1 MKILIQ
7 TNEMQEIASKVSA
20 ASFRKFGIK
29 EDDIFFLNFK
39 KNDLI
44 QSYVGQKYLRNGK
57 LKIFKNDLQSFTLLR
72 FLGPEFLNY
81 KGKALIIDP
90 DVFAIQDPSNII
102 KHLNNET
109 AIACTFYNEVPR
121 SEVMLV
127 NCNQISWNFKKI
139 LSDLFSLKLDYKDLM
154 NLTFDK
160 SLKIKELS
168 KSYNSHDKI
177 NSDTILLHTTNR
189 ITQPWKEGLNID
201 FERHVSQKYKFKQYL
216 RKIIGLK
223 YNKKIFENTYQ
234 RHPEQ
239 KVIDKFR
246 ELFYFAKEN
255 NFIHEGEIN
264 ISIKNNF
271 LSKKFLDE

>member
-20 ASFRKFGIK
+20 ASFRKFGFK
-29 EDDIFFLNFK
+29 EDDIFFLDFK

-44 QSYVGQKYLRNGK
+44 QSYIGKKYLKNGK

-81 KGKALIIDP
+81 NGRALIIDP
-90 DVFAIQDPSNII
+90 DVFAIKDPSNIFNQ
-102 KHLNNET
+102 LNDET
-109 AIACTFYNEVPR
+109 AIACTFYEDLPR

-127 NCNQISWNFKKI
+127 NCNLISWNFKKI
-139 LSDLFSLKLDYKDLM
+139 LSDLFSLKVDYKDLM
-154 NLTFDK
+154 NLSFDK
-160 SLKIKELS
+160 SLNIKKLS
-168 KSYNSHDKI
+168 KSYNSHDII
-177 NSDTILLHTTNR
+177 NPDTILLHTTNR

-201 FERHVSQKYKFKQYL
+201 FERHISRKYKFTQYL
-216 RKIIGLK
+216 KKIIGLK
-223 YNKKIFENTYQ
+223 YNKKIFEKTYQ

-239 KVIDKFR
+239 NVIDKFR

-255 NFIHEGEIN
+255 NFIHEGDIN

-271 LSKKFLDE
+271 FSKKFLE

>member
-20 ASFRKFGIK
+20 ASFRKFGFE
-29 EDDIFFLNFK
+29 EDKIFFLDFK

-44 QSYVGQKYLRNGK
+44 QSYLGKKYLRNGK
-57 LKIFKNDLQSFTLLR
+57 LKTFKDDLQSFTLLR

-81 KGKALIIDP
+81 NGKALIIDP
-90 DVFAIQDPSNII
+90 DVFAIKDPSNIY
-102 KHLNNET
+102 KFLNDGT
-109 AIACTFYNEVPR
+109 AIACSFYNKMPR

-127 NCNQISWNFKKI
+127 DCSQIRWNFKKI
-139 LSDLFSLKLDYKDLM
+139 LSDLFSLKVDYKDLM
-154 NLTFDK
+154 DLSFDK

-168 KSYNSHDKI
+168 KSYNSHDII
-177 NSDTILLHTTNR
+177 NHDTILLHTTNR

-201 FERHVSQKYKFKQYL
+201 FERHTSQKYKFKQFIK
-216 RKIIGLK
+216 KIIGLK
-223 YNKKIFENTYQ
+223 YNKKIFEDKYQ

-239 KVIDKFR
+239 DVIDKFK

-255 NFIHEGEIN
+255 NFINEGDIN

-271 LSKKFLDE
+271 FSKKFLEK

>member
-20 ASFRKFGIK
+20 ASFRKFGFK
-29 EDDIFFLNFK
+29 GDDIFFLDFK
-39 KNDLI
+39 KNNLI
-44 QSYVGQKYLRNGK
+44 QSYVGKKYLRNGI
-57 LKIFKNDLQSFTLLR
+57 LKTFKNDLQSFTLLR

-81 KGKALIIDP
+81 NGSALIIDP
-90 DVFAIQDPSNII
+90 DVFAIKDPSNII
-102 KHLNNET
+102 KLLKDGT
-109 AIACTFYNEVPR
+109 TIACSFYNDVPR

-127 NCNQISWNFKKI
+127 NCAQIRWNFKKI
-139 LSDLFSLKLDYKDLM
+139 LSDLFSLKVDYKDLM
-154 NLTFDK
+154 SLAFDK

-168 KSYNSHDKI
+168 KSYNSHDII

-201 FERHVSQKYKFKQYL
+201 FEQHISQKYKFKQYL
-216 RKIIGLK
+216 KKIIGLK

-239 KVIDKFR
+239 HVIDKFK

-255 NFIHEGEIN
+255 NFINERDID

-271 LSKKFLDE
+271 FSKKFLEN